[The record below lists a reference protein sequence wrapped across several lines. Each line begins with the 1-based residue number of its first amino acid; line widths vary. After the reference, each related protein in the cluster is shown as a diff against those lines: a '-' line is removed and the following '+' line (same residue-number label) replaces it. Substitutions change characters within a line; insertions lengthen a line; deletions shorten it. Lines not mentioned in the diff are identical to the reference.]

1 MRAGVELGKHLI
13 RIDNL
18 THLTEYEFQMKICN
32 TAPVPTHTNASSIS
46 ARKALLCSKWSP
58 SVRKKS
64 PGKGKL
70 TVLAYHKT
78 DAM

>member
-1 MRAGVELGKHLI
+1 MRAGVELSKNLI
-13 RIDNL
+13 RTDNL

-32 TAPVPTHTNASSIS
+32 TAPELTRTNASSIT

-58 SVRKKS
+58 SMRKTS

-70 TVLAYHKT
+70 TVVAYHKT